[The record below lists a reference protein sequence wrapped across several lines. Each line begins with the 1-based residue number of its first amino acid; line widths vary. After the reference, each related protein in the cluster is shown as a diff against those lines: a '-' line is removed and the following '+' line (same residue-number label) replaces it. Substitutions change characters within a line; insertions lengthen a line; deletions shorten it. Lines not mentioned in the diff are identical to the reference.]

1 MLYVQKAKYRI
12 VQSGDYLQ
20 VICDKDG
27 EACEFDYKGLDPAIV
42 LVEITCPKCGSSG
55 EWKLDKAG
63 SGFYDLTKPGE
74 DE

>member
-1 MLYVQKAKYRI
+1 MYKI
-12 VQSGDYLQ
+12 IPSGDYLQ

-27 EACEFDYKGLDPAIV
+27 ETCTLDYKGLDPAIV
-42 LVEITCPKCGSSG
+42 LVEISCPRCGSSG

-63 SGFYDLTKPGE
+63 DGFYNLTKPSE